1 MPQIHVATFAF
12 TVEAV
17 VLMGRTAHG
26 NLFSRPTAADRA
38 VAARALERFGISH
51 SSERPYT
58 MISGGERQLALLA
71 RALAQEPQFI
81 VLDEPTASL
90 DFGNQGKVMREIR
103 ALAAAGHGVLFT
115 THDPNHAM
123 RAADRAFLLRDGT
136 RIAEG
141 AIGAVLNRAQ
151 LEVLYGAPV
160 ETITDRGGQDR
171 VSARLNKGIGMAT
184 IKVMSAGAVEGPVSE
199 LAPEFTRTTGHEVEL
214 SFNTVGA
221 HRERFVQGEKT
232 DVIILSF
239 PAIEALEKEGRL
251 VAGSRADL
259 GRASCGV
266 AVRDGMMMPNI
277 ATVEAFKRMLHNAGS
292 IAAND
297 PAHGGSSG
305 IYLADLLKRMGIY
318 DEVKPKLVL
327 CKTGRECA
335 LARIR
340 GEAEIG
346 ITFTSEF
353 IPVAGH
359 ARGRHIAQ
367 GDRICERLRRCDRQD
382 GGDGAGQGVS
392 VAF

>member
-1 MPQIHVATFAF
+1 
-12 TVEAV
+12 
-17 VLMGRTAHG
+17 
-26 NLFSRPTAADRA
+26 
-38 VAARALERFGISH
+38 
-51 SSERPYT
+51 
-58 MISGGERQLALLA
+58 
-71 RALAQEPQFI
+71 
-81 VLDEPTASL
+81 
-90 DFGNQGKVMREIR
+90 
-103 ALAAAGHGVLFT
+103 
-115 THDPNHAM
+115 
-123 RAADRAFLLRDGT
+123 
-136 RIAEG
+136 
-141 AIGAVLNRAQ
+141 
-151 LEVLYGAPV
+151 
-160 ETITDRGGQDR
+160 
-171 VSARLNKGIGMAT
+171 MAK

-214 SFNTVGA
+214 SFSTVGA
-221 HRERFVQGEKT
+221 HRKRFVHGEKT

-239 PAIEALEKEGRL
+239 PAIEGLEKEGRL

-305 IYLADLLKRMGIY
+305 IYLADLLKRMGLY

-335 LARIR
+335 LALIR

-353 IPVAGH
+353 IAVPGTRVVGTFPKEIEYVNGYAGAI
-359 ARGRHIAQ
+359 ARNAAMEPAKAFLSFLTSPSSK
-367 GDRICERLRRCDRQD
+367 ERFKSFGLE
-382 GGDGAGQGVS
+382 
-392 VAF
+392 